1 LTALSPCTPLFSFLG
16 DEGGRL
22 KRRFGKKICCIPV
35 PRTCEYDININ
46 KTKKKEK
53 IISVE
58 PMKHEILRSEQA
70 IGKRLDQRL
79 YTGLCPLATRRT
91 IYIQKRAKQK
101 DVKLPPFQ

>member
-1 LTALSPCTPLFSFLG
+1 
-16 DEGGRL
+16 
-22 KRRFGKKICCIPV
+22 
-35 PRTCEYDININ
+35 
-46 KTKKKEK
+46 
-53 IISVE
+53 
-58 PMKHEILRSEQA
+58 MKHEILRSEQA